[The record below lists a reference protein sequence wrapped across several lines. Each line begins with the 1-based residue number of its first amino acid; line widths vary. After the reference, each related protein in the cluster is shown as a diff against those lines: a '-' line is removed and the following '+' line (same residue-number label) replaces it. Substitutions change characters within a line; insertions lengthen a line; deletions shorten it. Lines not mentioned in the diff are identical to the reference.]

1 MEVLNVINVTKR
13 FGEFIAVDSVS
24 FSIEEGKGP
33 IAIIG
38 PNGAGKTTLINV
50 ITKKLNPDKG
60 RIFFYGKEITKLKP
74 EHITKLGLVRTF
86 QNVNIYPSLTVEENI
101 MLTSLFS
108 KSLKTKAYDIIEML
122 GLTPYR
128 NRKAGALPFGVQK
141 LIELGIALALKP
153 KTLILDEPAAG
164 LTYEERKRLVG
175 ILKDIGETIPLIIVE
190 HDMDV
195 VFNLANEIIV
205 MNKGKI
211 IATGK
216 TSEIAN
222 NKVVREIY
230 LGEEYA

>member
-1 MEVLNVINVTKR
+1 MEVLNIINVTKR